1 MRPALCQRQ
10 LVVYLL
16 HWPQHP
22 LLLALLTER
31 VLCSV
36 AVTDTF
42 PCPAIPTAY
51 SRVAVVL
58 LVAAVLLFF
67 MLLTELSLC
76 QLRTA
81 GGGRNTASSVSLA
94 SASPPLDIK
103 KAPAGFQCSREGPL
117 DIFSRYQH
125 TTPRRINHLT
135 KWTSWFPEQQG
146 SQFCQRPVLPPVCGC
161 PLNPEVVRH
170 VLRRAAAVFIVL
182 AVERIQHWIYVNTLD
197 KKS

>member
-22 LLLALLTER
+22 PSSGTPHRTSALQR
-31 VLCSV
+31 SGHGYVSM
-36 AVTDTF
+36 
-42 PCPAIPTAY
+42 PCHTYGVQPGCGRT
-51 SRVAVVL
+51 SRSGGSPVFHAPHRTVP
-58 LVAAVLLFF
+58 
-67 MLLTELSLC
+67 LSASDS
-76 QLRTA
+76 R
-81 GGGRNTASSVSLA
+81 GRNTASSVSLA

-146 SQFCQRPVLPPVCGC
+146 SQFCQRPILPPVCGC